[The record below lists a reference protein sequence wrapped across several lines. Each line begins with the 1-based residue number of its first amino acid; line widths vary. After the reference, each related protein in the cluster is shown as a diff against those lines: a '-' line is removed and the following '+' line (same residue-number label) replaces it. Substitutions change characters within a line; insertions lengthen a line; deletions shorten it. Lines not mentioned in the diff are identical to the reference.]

1 MSSKDWISV
10 RSPRFEALFSTGGE
24 PVRLLL
30 PLPCPPVSTSP
41 GEGLPGSLFEGSC
54 GRCKRRSMPNRLNVG
69 CVCPL
74 ITAFSKYEKVLI
86 CYPMA
91 AKSTDWPSGETGAG
105 GLAFCYER
113 NGKDLREPERK
124 GCLTPVELT
133 SLGEVASVLRIL
145 RNHEEIR

>member
-54 GRCKRRSMPNRLNVG
+54 GRCKRRSMPNRLNVDMYARLLL
-69 CVCPL
+69 PFQK
-74 ITAFSKYEKVLI
+74 TKMFSSFGEKY
-86 CYPMA
+86 
-91 AKSTDWPSGETGAG
+91 
-105 GLAFCYER
+105 GLTEWR
-113 NGKDLREPERK
+113 NGQLRARLLLHTQREGPPKAREQ
-124 GCLTPVELT
+124 
-133 SLGEVASVLRIL
+133 AVLYAGRNRL
-145 RNHEEIR
+145 VSEKLQALSAQGNHEERH